1 MPIVPFQPHP
11 CIFVFFLL
19 FDRFEMVL
27 GAAVQSMDEKVNVR
41 GFINWWLFAANVT
54 QQENVKVQN
63 LL

>member
-1 MPIVPFQPHP
+1 
-11 CIFVFFLL
+11 
-19 FDRFEMVL
+19 MVL